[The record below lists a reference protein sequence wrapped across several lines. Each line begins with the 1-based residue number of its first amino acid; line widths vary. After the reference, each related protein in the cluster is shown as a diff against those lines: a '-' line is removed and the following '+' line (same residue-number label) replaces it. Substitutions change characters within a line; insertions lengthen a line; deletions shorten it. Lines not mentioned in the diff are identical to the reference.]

1 MGDNCAPRF
10 TSKPALRQDG
20 ANIVFNCELEAN
32 PEPTVAWFRGA
43 EKLLDNDRIKTSVT
57 KKDGNKFSLDLVV
70 KNVSPDDSGSYKVE
84 AKNALGQM
92 SANINLNL
100 QGKLRYCCMHTK
112 RR

>member
-20 ANIVFNCELEAN
+20 SNIVFNCELEAN
-32 PEPTVAWFRGA
+32 PEPAVTWFRGS
-43 EKLLDNDRIKTSVT
+43 EKLVDNDRIRTSAT
-57 KKDGNKFSLDLVV
+57 KDGNKYSLNLVV

-100 QGKLRYCCMHTK
+100 QGK
-112 RR
+112 